1 MPVCHR
7 AALTCAVDAMVGQP
21 AYSPSEGTASFS
33 LNVSYLHE
41 TSEYLSFAQVMD
53 VDEAAVGE
61 TLAMMTRTAEGLRAN
76 GGTQV
81 RASR

>member
-1 MPVCHR
+1 MSVPFPHEP
-7 AALTCAVDAMVGQP
+7 CA
-21 AYSPSEGTASFS
+21 YRWI
-33 LNVSYLHE
+33 
-41 TSEYLSFAQVMD
+41 AQVMD

-81 RASR
+81 RAARGP